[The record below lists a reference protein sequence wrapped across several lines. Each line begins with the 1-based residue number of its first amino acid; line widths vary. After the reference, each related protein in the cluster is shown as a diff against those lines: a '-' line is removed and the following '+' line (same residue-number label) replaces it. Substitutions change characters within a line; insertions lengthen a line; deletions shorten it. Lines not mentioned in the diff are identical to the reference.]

1 MLQSAVEVGAFRAER
16 HGRPTHAGEGRVMS
30 VIVRIAALCAAVFVA
45 SAAFAQNYPSRLV
58 RIIVPFP
65 AGGPTDVMARLIGQK
80 LSERLGQQFIIEN
93 IAGAAGNIGM
103 GNAARSAGDGYTILF
118 VSSSYVVNPSLYNKP
133 PYDPDRDFEPV
144 TKAAAA
150 THALIANPSVAAR
163 DVKELVAAIK
173 ADPAK
178 YSIASPGTGT
188 TPSLSIELFRQ
199 SLGLND
205 LLVVPFSGG
214 TPAIQSVVAGHTPL
228 SFQAIPP
235 ATALIRDGKLRAFAV
250 TSLKRAAAL
259 PDVPTLDELGIKG
272 QEAETMQ
279 GVLVPAGT
287 PKEIVDLLQREIA
300 TILALPEVKDKVLTL
315 GFEPSGITPAE
326 FGAYIKAEIAKWRKV
341 IEDGKIPKI

>member
-1 MLQSAVEVGAFRAER
+1 
-16 HGRPTHAGEGRVMS
+16 MS
-30 VIVRIAALCAAVFVA
+30 RIVRIAALCAALVA
-45 SAAFAQNYPSRLV
+45 GPAMAQPYPNKLV

-65 AGGPTDVMARLIGQK
+65 AGGPTDVMARLIGIK
-80 LSERLGQQFIIEN
+80 LSERLGQQFIVEN

-103 GNAARSAGDGYTILF
+103 GNAAKQPGDGYTILF
-118 VSSSYVVNPSLYNKP
+118 VSSSFVVNPSLYNKP
-133 PYDPDRDFEPV
+133 PYDPDKDFVPI

-150 THALIANPSVAAR
+150 THALIANPAVAAR
-163 DVKELVAAIK
+163 SVKELVEAIK

-188 TPSLSIELFRQ
+188 TPSLSIELFKQ
-199 SLGLND
+199 SLGLNE

-214 TPAIQSVVAGHTPL
+214 NPSIQSVVAGHTPL

-235 ATALIRDGKLRAFAV
+235 ATALIRDGKLKAFAV

-279 GVLVPAGT
+279 GVLAPAGT

-300 TILALPEVKDKVLTL
+300 TILGLPDVKDRVLAL
-315 GFEPSGITPAE
+315 GFEPSGITPVE
-326 FGAYIKAEIAKWRKV
+326 FSAYIKAEIAKWRKV

>member
-1 MLQSAVEVGAFRAER
+1 M
-16 HGRPTHAGEGRVMS
+16 
-30 VIVRIAALCAAVFVA
+30 IIRIAAVCAALFAA
-45 SAAFAQNYPSRLV
+45 SPAFAQNYPNRLV
-58 RIIVPFP
+58 RIVVPFA

-103 GNAARSAGDGYTILF
+103 GNAARAAGDGYTILF
-118 VSSSYVVNPSLYNKP
+118 VSSSYVVNPTLYNKA
-133 PYDPDRDFEPV
+133 PYDPDKDFVPI

-150 THALIANPSVAAR
+150 THALIAHPDVPAR
-163 DVKELVAAIK
+163 TVNELVALIK
-173 ADPAK
+173 ANPSK
-178 YSIASPGTGT
+178 FTIASPGTGT
-188 TPSLSIELFRQ
+188 TPSLSIELFKQ
-199 SLGLND
+199 SLGLNE
-205 LLVVPFSGG
+205 LLVVPFAGG
-214 TPAIQSVVAGHTPL
+214 NPSIQSVVAGHTPL

-235 ATALIRDGKLRAFAV
+235 ATELIKDGKLRALAV

-279 GVLVPAGT
+279 GVLAPAGT

-300 TILALPEVKDKVLTL
+300 ATLALPDVKERILAL
-315 GFEPSGITPAE
+315 GFEPSGITPVE

>member
-1 MLQSAVEVGAFRAER
+1 MVR
-16 HGRPTHAGEGRVMS
+16 
-30 VIVRIAALCAAVFVA
+30 IVRIAALCAAMVA
-45 SAAFAQNYPSRLV
+45 AGAAFADNYPNKIV

-65 AGGPTDVMARLIGQK
+65 AGGPTDVMARFIGQK

-93 IAGAAGNIGM
+93 QPGAAGNIGM
-103 GNAARSAGDGYTILF
+103 GNAAKAPGDGYTILF
-118 VSSSYVVNPSLYNKP
+118 VSSSFVVNPSLYQKV
-133 PYDPDRDFEPV
+133 PYDPEKDFVPI

-150 THALIANPSVAAR
+150 THALIAHPTVAAR

-173 ADPAK
+173 ADPTK
-178 YSIASPGTGT
+178 FNIASPGMGT
-188 TPSLSIELFRQ
+188 TPSLSIELFKQ
-199 SLGLND
+199 SLGLD
-205 LLVVPFSGG
+205 ALLVVPFSGG

-235 ATALIRDGKLRAFAV
+235 ATALIREGKLRALAV

-279 GVLVPAGT
+279 GVLAPAGT

-300 TILALPEVKDKVLTL
+300 ASLALPEVKEKILAL

-326 FGAYIKAEIAKWRKV
+326 FAAYIRAEIAKWRKV
-341 IEDGKIPKI
+341 IEDAHIPKI

>member
-1 MLQSAVEVGAFRAER
+1 MA
-16 HGRPTHAGEGRVMS
+16 T
-30 VIVRIAALCAAVFVA
+30 IVRIAALCVALFAAGTA
-45 SAAFAQNYPSRLV
+45 LAQPYPNKLV

-65 AGGPTDVMARLIGQK
+65 AGGPTDVMARFIGQK
-80 LSERLGQQFIIEN
+80 LSERLGQQFLIEN
-93 IAGAAGNIGM
+93 IAGAAGHIGM
-103 GNAARSAGDGYTILF
+103 GNAARAAGDGYTILF

-133 PYDPDRDFEPV
+133 PYDPDKDFVPI

-150 THALIANPSVAAR
+150 THALIAHPSVAAR

-173 ADPAK
+173 AAPSK
-178 YSIASPGTGT
+178 YTIASPGTGT

-199 SLGLND
+199 SLGLNE
-205 LLVVPFSGG
+205 LLVVPFAGG

-235 ATALIRDGKLRAFAV
+235 ATELIKDGKLRALAV

-279 GVLVPAGT
+279 GVLAPAGT

-300 TILALPEVKDKVLTL
+300 AILSLPDVKERILAL

-326 FGAYIKAEIAKWRKV
+326 FGAYLKAEIAKWRKV
-341 IEDGKIPKI
+341 IEDGKITKI

>member
-1 MLQSAVEVGAFRAER
+1 MVR
-16 HGRPTHAGEGRVMS
+16 
-30 VIVRIAALCAAVFVA
+30 IVRVAALCAAMVA
-45 SAAFAQNYPSRLV
+45 AGTAFADNYPNKIV

-65 AGGPTDVMARLIGQK
+65 AGGPTDVMARFIGQK

-93 IAGAAGNIGM
+93 QPGAAGNIGM
-103 GNAARSAGDGYTILF
+103 GNAAKAVGDGYTILF
-118 VSSSYVVNPSLYNKP
+118 VSSSFVVNPSLYHKV
-133 PYDPDRDFEPV
+133 PYDPEKDFVPI

-150 THALIANPSVAAR
+150 THALIAHPSVAAR

-173 ADPAK
+173 TDPTK
-178 YSIASPGTGT
+178 FNIASPGMGT
-188 TPSLSIELFRQ
+188 TPSLSIELFKQ
-199 SLGLND
+199 SLGLD
-205 LLVVPFSGG
+205 ALLVVPFSGG

-235 ATALIRDGKLRAFAV
+235 ATALIREGKLRALAV

-279 GVLVPAGT
+279 GVLAPAGT

-300 TILALPEVKDKVLTL
+300 ASLALPEVKEKILTL

-326 FGAYIKAEIAKWRKV
+326 FAAYIRAEIAKWRKV
-341 IEDGKIPKI
+341 IEDAHIPKI